1 MKFASDFRRIA
12 RDALCGRWVL
22 ATFAAFIAGLIGAGS
37 SFSSGGIDFE
47 YRTEELPEALNGS
60 IAEFVLKYGQ
70 IIVTVV
76 SVLAI
81 VYFIIGGAALLG
93 YTKFNLKLVDHSDAR
108 IGDLFSQFNR
118 IGTGIIMQLLMSL
131 YLTLWSLLFVIPGI
145 VKGFSYSMTR
155 YIMAEHPEY
164 DVNYAI
170 TESRRIMDGNKFR
183 LFCLRLSFIGW
194 YILCGVITGIGFAGL
209 LGGVPLLGLLIVVSL
224 VGSYAVVAYAEAAE
238 AAFYRE
244 VSGTEFTNYTN
255 YVNPEE

>member
-1 MKFASDFRRIA
+1 
-12 RDALCGRWVL
+12 
-22 ATFAAFIAGLIGAGS
+22 
-37 SFSSGGIDFE
+37 
-47 YRTEELPEALNGS
+47 
-60 IAEFVLKYGQ
+60 
-70 IIVTVV
+70 
-76 SVLAI
+76 
-81 VYFIIGGAALLG
+81 
-93 YTKFNLKLVDHSDAR
+93 
-108 IGDLFSQFNR
+108 
-118 IGTGIIMQLLMSL
+118 
-131 YLTLWSLLFVIPGI
+131 
-145 VKGFSYSMTR
+145 
-155 YIMAEHPEY
+155 MAEHPEY